1 MNQSDIPIFAADLML
16 LLNIKHTNTLRLK
29 INAGQ
34 VPPPDVRLNQKMR
47 WWYRESLVAAGLLK
61 TANQPNPEVI

>member
-1 MNQSDIPIFAADLML
+1 MNQSDIPIFAADLMV

-29 INAGQ
+29 INAGL

-61 TANQPNPEVI
+61 TASLPNPVEV